1 MSYKENSYLSILTDG
16 DLLTRFSTRDNFI
29 VAEKLEAQVTVS
41 QVEGPRSF
49 STGHI
54 ENVLFLRVVVQSTS
68 PSSTVSV
75 TIDRPSESIT
85 LEVGRELVYT
95 PNPSS
100 VFDQVVIS
108 SSSPTPITV
117 FLQLIGGTRL

>member
-68 PSSTVSV
+68 PSTVSV
-75 TIDRPSESIT
+75 TIDRPSGSIT
-85 LEVGRELVYT
+85 LEVGRELVYV